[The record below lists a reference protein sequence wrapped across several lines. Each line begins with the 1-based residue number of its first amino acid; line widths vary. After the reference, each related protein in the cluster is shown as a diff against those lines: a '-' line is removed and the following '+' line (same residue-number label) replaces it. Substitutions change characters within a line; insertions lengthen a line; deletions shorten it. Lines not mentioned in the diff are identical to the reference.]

1 MAAGARRTRGGVAV
15 GISAMLGVI
24 ADPGEQREV
33 QEFFELFK
41 TPWEFYR
48 ADRQYDVILCAG
60 DRPVGATAKVVL
72 LYAGSKLQADD
83 RQRIRT
89 ARKGEHSS
97 ILSWH
102 GNRIP
107 IYGDAITF
115 QGRGNVLLIQE
126 DSNECAAYL
135 EDSPDGMLARIGY
148 DLFGEI
154 RALLTAGQP
163 TANAH
168 LPAVDL
174 HIAFLRN
181 LITGCGVPLV
191 EIPPV
196 PQGYQFVACLTH
208 DVDHPSLRQHKLD
221 YTIAGF
227 LLRASVGSLIEA
239 FLGRISIRDAARNW
253 LAIIKLPLVHMGLAK
268 DFWHDFDD
276 RYLKLEKDLPSTFF
290 LIPRKNYAGK
300 RVGGLAPA
308 LRAARYEAKE
318 LADTILRLRAAG
330 REIGLHGIDAW
341 LDSSE
346 GSEELQEI
354 RGLTGVA
361 EIGVRM
367 HWLYFNE
374 QSPMALEKAD
384 ATYDSTIGYNETV
397 GYRVGTTQV
406 YKPLEAERL
415 LELPMHAMDTALFYL
430 SYLGLSPR
438 KASTRLRQLT
448 DNVVQF
454 GGCFT
459 VNWHDRSL
467 APERLWGGC
476 YGELIQDMKS
486 RRAWFATGGQAV
498 SWFRKRRSAAFVTDS
513 REPNALRV
521 EVAHDQGS
529 GLPGLRLR
537 THKALERCDVGTQH
551 ADRYSDIAVEEGDN
565 DNTRVASEVER

>member
-15 GISAMLGVI
+15 GISAMIGVI
-24 ADPGEQREV
+24 ADSREQREV
-33 QEFFELFK
+33 REFFELFK

-60 DRPVGATAKVVL
+60 DRPVAATAKVVL
-72 LYAGSKLQADD
+72 CYAGSKLQADD
-83 RQRIRT
+83 EQRIRT
-89 ARKGEHSS
+89 APKGEHFSM
-97 ILSWH
+97 LSWQ

-107 IYGDAITF
+107 IYGNAITF
-115 QGRGNVLLIQE
+115 QGRGNVLLTQE
-126 DSNECAAYL
+126 DASECAAYL
-135 EDSPDGMLARIGY
+135 DESADGVVARIGY

-163 TANAH
+163 SANAL
-168 LPAVDL
+168 LPAVEL
-174 HIAFLRN
+174 HIAFLRD
-181 LITGCGVPLV
+181 LITGCGVQLV

-196 PQGYQFVACLTH
+196 PERYQFIACLTH

-221 YTIAGF
+221 YTIVGF

-253 LAIIKLPLVHMGLAK
+253 LAIIKLPFVYMGLAK
-268 DFWHDFDD
+268 DFWHDFDA

-300 RVGGLAPA
+300 RVAGSAPA

-318 LADTILRLRAAG
+318 LADTISRLRTAG

-341 LDSSE
+341 LDSSA
-346 GSEELQEI
+346 GRDELQEI

-361 EIGVRM
+361 EVGVRM

-384 ATYDSTIGYNETV
+384 ATYDSTIGYNQTV
-397 GYRVGTTQV
+397 GYRAGTTQV
-406 YKPLEAERL
+406 YKPLQAERL

-430 SYLGLSPR
+430 SYLGLSAR
-438 KASTRLRQLT
+438 KASTRLRKMT

-454 GGCFT
+454 GGCLT

-476 YGELIQDMKS
+476 YSELIQDTKS
-486 RRAWFATGGQAV
+486 RGAWFATGGQAV
-498 SWFRKRRSAAFVTDS
+498 SWFRKRRSAAFVMDPA
-513 REPNALRV
+513 EPNAV
-521 EVAHDQGS
+521 SVNVAYDQGS

-537 THKALERCDVGTQH
+537 IHKGQ
-551 ADRYSDIAVEEGDN
+551 DRRANGARTSSSYVDMAVVES
-565 DNTRVASEVER
+565 VAASVSSRIGS